1 MSTPTFIDA
10 TPKVYGIQ
18 ARTST
23 RMDGTFDIISIE
35 AETYTSWA
43 EATCRAMELEYAARH
58 QRHNGR
64 TIQYDVF

>member
-1 MSTPTFIDA
+1 MT
-10 TPKVYGIQ
+10 YGTQ

-35 AETYTSWA
+35 PETFDSWTD
-43 EATCRAMELEYAARH
+43 ATIRAMELEDAARG
-58 QRHNGR
+58 RLHNGR

>member
-1 MSTPTFIDA
+1 MSNA
-10 TPKVYGIQ
+10 QVYGIQ

-35 AETYTSWA
+35 AETFDSWV
-43 EATCRAMELEYAARH
+43 EAMCRAMELEAAARG
-58 QRHNGR
+58 RLHNGR